1 MKLEIQTEKFKI
13 YTDEENNYFAIDNEG
28 KKYSEFFTETLFYD
42 IMEDLYFNNIEPL
55 YMSEE
60 ALYSYNQMIKEDF
73 FEEK

>member
-42 IMEDLYFNNIEPL
+42 IMEDLYFINVVF
-55 YMSEE
+55 
-60 ALYSYNQMIKEDF
+60 DF
-73 FEEK
+73 IF

>member
-60 ALYSYNQMIKEDF
+60 ALYNYNQMIKEDF

>member
-42 IMEDLYFNNIEPL
+42 ICEDIYFDNDIPK
-55 YMSEE
+55 YMSDD
-60 ALYSYNQMIKEDF
+60 AWYNYYEMVKDFNRIK
-73 FEEK
+73 